1 MDKIKILAND
11 GIDNSGKEILENAGY
26 LVITNKVPQTDLASY
41 INQNNIQVLLVR
53 SATKVSKELIDAC
66 HSLKIIGRGGVGMD
80 NIEVAYAKEKGIE
93 VINTP
98 AASSQSVAELVFAHL
113 FTCARFLHQSN
124 IAMHQSEKCSFNELK
139 KSYSNGIELREK
151 TLGIIGFGRIGQS
164 LASYALGCG
173 MKVLAY
179 DPFVEK
185 AAIEIKIQGI
195 DIIKTEVITKTFDE
209 VLANSD
215 FISLHVPMPNNKK
228 PVLGAN
234 ELEKMKKGVI
244 LINASRGGVI
254 DEVALLQAIENKQIY
269 AAALDVF
276 INEPE
281 PSADILCNKNISL
294 SPHIGASTL
303 EAQERIGAELAE
315 KINNF
320 FGK

>member
-11 GIDNSGKEILENAGY
+11 GIDNSGKELLENAGY
-26 LVITNKVPQTDLASY
+26 LVITDKIPQQDLVSY

-53 SATKVSKELIDAC
+53 SATKVRKELIDEC
-66 HSLKIIGRGGVGMD
+66 SGLKIIGRGGVGMD
-80 NIEVAYAKEKGIE
+80 NIDVAYAKEKGIE

-113 FTCARFLHQSN
+113 FACARFLHQSN
-124 IAMHQSEKCSFNELK
+124 FAMHQTEMCSFNDLK
-139 KSYSNGIELREK
+139 KSYSNGIELRGK
-151 TLGIIGFGRIGQS
+151 ILGIVGFGRIGQS

-173 MKVLAY
+173 MRVVAY

-185 AAIEIKIQGI
+185 AIVEIRIAGVE
-195 DIIKTEVITKTFDE
+195 IIKTEIRTKPFDE
-209 VLANSD
+209 VLTSSD
-215 FISLHVPMPNNKK
+215 FISLHVPMPSNEK
-228 PVLGAN
+228 PVIGKT
-234 ELEKMKKGVI
+234 EIDKMKKGVI
-244 LINASRGGVI
+244 LINASRGGVV
-254 DEVALLQAIENKQIY
+254 DETALLNAIESKQIQ

-276 INEPE
+276 VNEPE
-281 PSADILCNKNISL
+281 PTLDILHHKNLSL
-294 SPHIGASTL
+294 SPHIGASTI